1 MPHFA
6 NNSTTTPPQSRFPAQ
21 PTRRKSGLNDQLSQR
36 KSYSSLQQIQQQQQ
50 QQQHQQQQF
59 SYSQSSSSSSS
70 VSSNTYNLG
79 PPPATPIANSMG
91 RSRPASSLASFN
103 AKTPSSVVRRP
114 TTPRTTVRSKTSMSN
129 ITTPVRSRPSS
140 SLSSHSASSSPN
152 VSYSGTIKV
161 AVRPKPLNDS
171 QLNNHPWTVNQ
182 YGNTIS
188 SFELGEF
195 SYDKV
200 FDPMVGNSEV
210 FETCVE
216 PVVNQCLDGFNGT
229 IFAYGMTGSG
239 KTYSMQGSE
248 NEIGII
254 PLAAEQ
260 IFKRVAKESLL
271 SKHYKISCS
280 YLEIYNERIFDL
292 LNPESSNKLKQSS
305 YSSSSIGLSSNNSSS
320 NNTDELK
327 IRNDS
332 VYGVKVMGLREI
344 QVETSEE
351 LIKVIEGGDSIR
363 RTGGTD
369 FNARSSRSHAV
380 LMIRILC
387 VDGNKERFSSL
398 CLCDLAGSEKAT
410 TQQER
415 RKEGSFI
422 NKSLLAL
429 STVVSKL
436 SQQSSQPQSSTSSS
450 TSTSLNSSSSTGGSG
465 SSSSNIHIPY
475 RDSKLTRL
483 LQPSLSGNS
492 VVSILCT
499 IHLSQN
505 TYSETLNTLRFA
517 ARAKNISLSAKKNEI
532 SSLQSMPNSEK
543 DKLVHQL
550 MRENE
555 LQKIEIEALKLAN
568 DGVKTSLFGTATSS
582 SSSTSDNSTPLVNNG
597 RRVSSNSGGG
607 QYDKFSDE
615 FSQLTA
621 ENKILNEQVEH
632 LRRMSDYSKL
642 DSIMINN
649 EKLNLLSTQFEVRE
663 NGEEFRQIINSL
675 ENYYR
680 TQVLQVEEMKSYIS
694 HLEQSLRIAEYDRQV
709 SINSSVNELNNG
721 NSVLE
726 NLVKDQEEEILSLK
740 RSLGSKD
747 SIIDALKSASRL
759 RDTVSSHSSNHNYS
773 SRISSRNG
781 EDINSEVRNITG
793 SVNDNNSHNNSNN
806 NSNDSNNNNTS
817 NNYGNENDEQKLF
830 DSNDENLDIS
840 RATKKAYLQPIE
852 NKLSSNNN

>member
-6 NNSTTTPPQSRFPAQ
+6 NNSTKTPSQSRFSAQ

-36 KSYSSLQQIQQQQQ
+36 KSYSSLQQIQKQQQQ
-50 QQQHQQQQF
+50 QDLQQQF
-59 SYSQSSSSSSS
+59 SYSQSSSSSS
-70 VSSNTYNLG
+70 SSNTYNLG

-140 SLSSHSASSSPN
+140 SLSSHSASSIPN

-200 FDPMVGNSEV
+200 FDPMVDNSEV

-260 IFKRVAKESLL
+260 IFTRVKRESLL

-292 LNPESSNKLKQSS
+292 LNPDSSNKLKQSS
-305 YSSSSIGLSSNNSSS
+305 YSNSSINNSNS

-327 IRNDS
+327 IRNDT

-436 SQQSSQPQSSTSSS
+436 SQQSSQPISSS
-450 TSTSLNSSSSTGGSG
+450 SLNSSSSSSTSG
-465 SSSSNIHIPY
+465 SSSNMHIPY

-499 IHLSQN
+499 IHLSQS

-555 LQKIEIEALKLAN
+555 LQKIEIEALKIAN
-568 DGVKTSLFGTATSS
+568 DGVKTSLFAPTATSS
-582 SSSTSDNSTPLVNNG
+582 SSSTSANATPLVKNDNDNNG
-597 RRVSSNSGGG
+597 RKISSNSGIGGGVG
-607 QYDKFSDE
+607 QYDKFSEE

-709 SINSSVNELNNG
+709 SINSSINNELNNG
-721 NSVLE
+721 NSILE

-747 SIIDALKSASRL
+747 SIINALKSASRL
-759 RDTVSSHSSNHNYS
+759 RDTVSSHSSNNNYGN
-773 SRISSRNG
+773 RISSRNG
-781 EDINSEVRNITG
+781 DNINNEDRNTTG
-793 SVNDNNSHNNSNN
+793 SVNDNNNNASI
-806 NSNDSNNNNTS
+806 NSGNDC
-817 NNYGNENDEQKLF
+817 DEQRF
-830 DSNDENLDIS
+830 IDSNDENLDIS
-840 RATKKAYLQPIE
+840 RATKKTFLQPIE

>member
-6 NNSTTTPPQSRFPAQ
+6 NNSTTTPSQSRFSAQ

-36 KSYSSLQQIQQQQQ
+36 KSYSSLQQIQRQQQQ
-50 QQQHQQQQF
+50 QDLQQQF
-59 SYSQSSSSSSS
+59 SYSQSSSSSS
-70 VSSNTYNLG
+70 SSNTYNLG

-140 SLSSHSASSSPN
+140 SLSSHSASSIPN

-200 FDPMVGNSEV
+200 FDPMVDNSEV

-260 IFKRVAKESLL
+260 IFTRVKRESLL

-292 LNPESSNKLKQSS
+292 LNPDSSNKLKQSS
-305 YSSSSIGLSSNNSSS
+305 YSNSSINNSNS

-327 IRNDS
+327 IRNDT

-436 SQQSSQPQSSTSSS
+436 SQQSSQPISSS
-450 TSTSLNSSSSTGGSG
+450 SLNSSSSSSTSG
-465 SSSSNIHIPY
+465 SSSNMHIPY

-492 VVSILCT
+492 IVSILCT
-499 IHLSQN
+499 IHLSQS

-555 LQKIEIEALKLAN
+555 LQKIEIEALKIAN
-568 DGVKTSLFGTATSS
+568 DGVKTSLFAPTATSS
-582 SSSTSDNSTPLVNNG
+582 SSSSTSANATPLVKNDNDNNG
-597 RRVSSNSGGG
+597 RRISSNSGIGGGVG
-607 QYDKFSDE
+607 QYDKFSEE

-709 SINSSVNELNNG
+709 SINSSINNELNNG
-721 NSVLE
+721 NSILE

-747 SIIDALKSASRL
+747 SIINALKSASRL
-759 RDTVSSHSSNHNYS
+759 RDTVSSHSSNNNYGN
-773 SRISSRNG
+773 RISSRNG
-781 EDINSEVRNITG
+781 DNINNEDRNTTG
-793 SVNDNNSHNNSNN
+793 SVNDNNNNVSI
-806 NSNDSNNNNTS
+806 NSGNDH
-817 NNYGNENDEQKLF
+817 DEQRF
-830 DSNDENLDIS
+830 IDSNDENLDIS
-840 RATKKAYLQPIE
+840 RATKKTFLQPIE